1 MEAINLEWKPF
12 LEDQSNYRLD
22 ETSSIKD
29 YFNEEINFNKF
40 KINHC
45 QPSYNLK
52 TKIYVTSSLLKS
64 RKQYTI

>member
-1 MEAINLEWKPF
+1 MVLNLKTLSKSLIFDLKMMEAINLEWKPF

-40 KINHC
+40 
-45 QPSYNLK
+45 
-52 TKIYVTSSLLKS
+52 
-64 RKQYTI
+64 